1 VAELKAIKAEYK
13 AETGKDYDKEM
24 KAKQKEADK
33 AAKAAKKNAA
43 PAAAAPAP
51 GAGGEFAEKANHP
64 AFKAVAAQGDKI
76 RGMKVPSLFP
86 ASSILPPFLSTFL
99 SSSKRSFL
107 SSSKHYFLPSFRPLL
122 PSVLYFRP
130 LLPPVLYFRPPVL
143 PSSLRPF
150 LPSSPTSFL

>member
-1 VAELKAIKAEYK
+1 MARTRRATSRA
-13 AETGKDYDKEM
+13 AAGRGKRPNARSPPPSESGIVMDESIRQTEW
-24 KAKQKEADK
+24 AKQSHTL
-33 AAKAAKKNAA
+33 
-43 PAAAAPAP
+43 
-51 GAGGEFAEKANHP
+51 EFAEKANHP

-150 LPSSPTSFL
+150 LPSSLTSFL